1 MSSSKTDV
9 AEAADPQSSESLSN
23 VVWASLSEAPE
34 AFVERFGD
42 GAMYRP
48 EYAPFGAARDYSAES
63 VGHIGAMLKPE
74 QKIILFSTSK
84 PEIPSGFDVVL
95 EATGYQMIAEK
106 NFTKPTDV
114 RISRLGAEDVPDMS
128 RLVEL
133 TKPGPF
139 SSRTIELGN
148 FFGIRE
154 NGKLVAMGGERLAA
168 GKYIEVSAVC
178 THPDWRGQGLGRI
191 LVEYISA
198 TIQLRDRVPFLHVY
212 TTNSSA
218 IRLYEE
224 LGFKISRT
232 LHVTAIAHSV
242 TDGSDD

>member
-1 MSSSKTDV
+1 MSSSKIDA
-9 AEAADPQSSESLSN
+9 AEAVDTQSSENLSN

-34 AFVERFGD
+34 EFVERFKD
-42 GAMYRP
+42 GAMYRS
-48 EYAPFGAARDYSAES
+48 EFAPFGAARDYSAEC
-63 VGHIGAMLKPE
+63 VAHIGAMLQPE

-84 PEIPSGFDVVL
+84 PEIPSGYDVVL

-106 NFTKPTDV
+106 DFTQPTDV

-128 RLVEL
+128 TLAEL

-154 NGKLVAMGGERLAA
+154 DGKLVAMAGERLAA
-168 GKYIEVSAVC
+168 GNYVEVSAVC
-178 THPDWRGQGLGRI
+178 THPDWRGRGLGRI

-198 TIQLRDRVPFLHVY
+198 TIQQRDRIPFLHVY
-212 TTNSSA
+212 TTNTSA
-218 IRLYEE
+218 IRLYQE

-242 TDGSDD
+242 AKGSDD